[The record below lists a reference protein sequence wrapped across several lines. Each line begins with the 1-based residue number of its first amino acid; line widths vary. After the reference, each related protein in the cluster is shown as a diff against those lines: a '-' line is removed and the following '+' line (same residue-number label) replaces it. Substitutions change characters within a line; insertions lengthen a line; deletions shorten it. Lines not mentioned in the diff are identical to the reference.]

1 MNTNENTTPV
11 KRKNDIH
18 AYFIFHENY
27 FPSVAWDDVK
37 DYMLGLNEADFDT
50 FQLIP
55 FKNPSTLFWTAF
67 PLGIFGVD
75 RFVLGE
81 VGLGVVKLL
90 TFGQFFIGFVLD
102 SFTIFDR
109 TRNYNYEWFL
119 QIKLR
124 NQAYLSNY

>member
-1 MNTNENTTPV
+1 
-11 KRKNDIH
+11 
-18 AYFIFHENY
+18 
-27 FPSVAWDDVK
+27 
-37 DYMLGLNEADFDT
+37 
-50 FQLIP
+50 
-55 FKNPSTLFWTAF
+55 
-67 PLGIFGVD
+67 LGIFGVD

-81 VGLGVVKLL
+81 VGLGVVKML

-109 TRNYNYEWFL
+109 TRNYYYEWFL